1 MEPIKLVLINWETK
15 NLLDNMEAFKAQ
27 CFPNGNIYENVEI
40 KILKDPIEYSNRLR
54 LAADEIMV
62 CFEQNNIS
70 PSVIVSNF
78 PLDLQKL
85 IFQQLEKYSHLLKS
99 CLDRNIQSLRFP
111 VDVVEAVATPLYLIY
126 RANGLQG

>member
-62 CFEQNNIS
+62 CFEQNNA
-70 PSVIVSNF
+70 
-78 PLDLQKL
+78 
-85 IFQQLEKYSHLLKS
+85 LEK
-99 CLDRNIQSLRFP
+99 
-111 VDVVEAVATPLYLIY
+111 
-126 RANGLQG
+126 